1 MELKALAAKPQLVK
15 VEVNSEP
22 VVAAYGESLEF
33 WMWDRQDIPTYLKL
47 AQLKEDRTAIF
58 NIVKDVVLDKDGQ
71 PVLQDGEMLPIEIMI
86 PVLEAAV
93 KQLGN
98 KTPLTSA
105 Q

>member
-1 MELKALAAKPQLVK
+1 MELKALAAKPKLVK
-15 VEVNSEP
+15 VEVNSEA

-47 AQLKEDRTAIF
+47 AQLKEDKTAIF
-58 NIVKDVVLDKDGQ
+58 NIVKDIVLCSEGK
-71 PVLQDGEMLPIEIMI
+71 PVLNNGEILPIEIML

-98 KTPLTSA
+98 KKPLTSP